1 MSVKVAFI
9 GVGGI
14 AGQHFN
20 SVAKIAGAETVGL
33 CDVDAKRLAQR
44 QAEFGGETFTDPA
57 QMLKA
62 TQPDTVYISVPPFA
76 HGAAELACLRFRV
89 PFMVEKP
96 VAIDM
101 KTAKKILS
109 GVKRTGVMAAAAY
122 MNRYRAG
129 IQRVREVLAKDPA
142 GLICGGWVDGFPGKH
157 PWLFQK
163 EKSGG
168 QLLEQTTHIVDLLR
182 YLCGEAESVSCY
194 GADSKFVRGAR
205 NFTADCASTAAIKM
219 QNGAIANITSAW
231 LSKAGGMGVYL
242 TLLSRDHK
250 IEISGWNNDVRIT
263 HAGGKHIEE
272 IKGEDNIFEI
282 EDAAWIKAVRTGKPT
297 GVLSDYADA
306 VKSLAISLAANES
319 MATGKPV
326 KAKAY

>member
-1 MSVKVAFI
+1 MSVRVAFV

-14 AGQHFN
+14 AGQHLN
-20 SVAKIAGAETVGL
+20 SVAKMTGTEIVGL
-33 CDVDAKRLAQR
+33 CDVDQKRLRQR
-44 QAEFGGETFTDPA
+44 QIEFGGETFTDPA
-57 QMLKA
+57 EMLKA
-62 TQPDTVYISVPPFA
+62 TRPDTVFICVPPFA
-76 HGAAELACLRFRV
+76 HGAAEMACLKYRV
-89 PFMVEKP
+89 PFIVEKP

-101 KTAKKILS
+101 KTAKKILT

-129 IQRVREVLAKDPA
+129 IQRARELLAKDPA

-194 GADSKFVRGAR
+194 AADRKFVRGAR
-205 NFTADCASTAAIKM
+205 QFTADCASAAAIKM
-219 QNGAIANITSAW
+219 QSGAVANITSAW
-231 LSKAGGMGVYL
+231 LSKAGGTGIYL

-250 IEISGWNNDVRIT
+250 IEVSGWNNDVRIT
-263 HAGGKHIEE
+263 HAGGRHVEE
-272 IKGEDNIFEI
+272 IKGEGNIFEI
-282 EDAAWIKAVRTGKPT
+282 EDAAWIKAVKTGKLS
-297 GVLSDYADA
+297 GVLSDYEDA

-319 MATGKPV
+319 MVSGKPV
-326 KAKAY
+326 KVRH

>member
-14 AGQHFN
+14 AGQHL
-20 SVAKIAGAETVGL
+20 SSLRTIGGTEIVGL
-33 CDVDAKRLAQR
+33 CGVDKKRLAKR

-57 QMLKA
+57 AMLKA
-62 TQPDTVYISVPPFA
+62 TRPDTAFICLPPFA
-76 HGAAELACLRFRV
+76 HGAAELACLRYRV

-109 GVKRTGVMAAAAY
+109 GVKRTGVMAAAGY
-122 MNRYRAG
+122 MSRYRAG
-129 IQRVREVLAKDPA
+129 IQRARELLSRDPA
-142 GLICGGWVDGFPGKH
+142 GLICGGWVGGFPGKH

-194 GADSKFVRGAR
+194 AADRSFVRGAR
-205 NFTADCASTAAIKM
+205 GFTADCASAAAIKM
-219 QNGAIANITSAW
+219 KSGAVANITSAW
-231 LSKAGGMGVYL
+231 LSKAGGTGVYL
-242 TLLSRDHK
+242 TLFSRDHM
-250 IEISGWNNDVRIT
+250 IEFSGWNNDVRIT
-263 HAGGKHIEE
+263 HAGGQHVEQ
-272 IKGEDNIFEI
+272 IKGETNIFEI
-282 EDAAWIKAVRTGKPT
+282 EDAAWIKAVKNGKPT

-326 KAKAY
+326 KVR